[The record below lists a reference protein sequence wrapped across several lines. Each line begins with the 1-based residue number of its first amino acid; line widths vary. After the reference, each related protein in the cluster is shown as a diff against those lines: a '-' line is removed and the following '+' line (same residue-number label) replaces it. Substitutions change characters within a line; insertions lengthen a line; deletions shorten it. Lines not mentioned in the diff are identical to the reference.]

1 MKDNENHQGRILVVD
16 DEKRMRHL
24 LAMMLEGNG
33 YEVNQAEDGQEALDQ
48 LHQSA
53 YDLVIA
59 DIKMPRLDGHGLLKQ
74 MKKEGIDLPMVF
86 ITAFASVESA
96 VEAMQQGVV
105 DYISK
110 PFDQDRIL
118 LTVKRSL
125 NLSRIMAENK
135 ELKQEI
141 QKIAGEE
148 EIIYS
153 SNLMHQTIETA
164 ASVAEEE
171 STVLIRGE
179 SGTGK
184 ELLARFIHRSSP
196 RHSRRFVPVNCAAIP
211 AGLMESE
218 LFGHEKGAFTNA
230 DRRSIGKFEYASG
243 GTLFLDEIGDMP
255 LEAQAKL
262 LRVLQEKKVQ
272 RVGGKEEVPVNSRI
286 VCATNQ
292 SLEDLVQQG
301 KFRSDL
307 LYRINVFPIELPPLR
322 ERKEDI
328 PLLIRHFLHRFTP
341 GAHLEISPQAEEMLQ
356 EYSWPGNVRDLANV
370 MERACILA
378 RKTGHIESMHLSF
391 LKKVSSQV
399 SNQQDFALP
408 PQGIDL
414 EELEMDFVEQALEQ
428 TDDNQSAAARLLGL
442 TRAKFRVLHK
452 QYLQRKKKQQ
462 R

>member
-1 MKDNENHQGRILVVD
+1 MMDHENHPARILVVD

-33 YEVNQAEDGQEALDQ
+33 YQVYQAEDGQEALER
-48 LHQSA
+48 LHQDT

-74 MKKEGIDLPMVF
+74 MKDKGIDLPMVF

-118 LTVKRSL
+118 LTVQRSL

-148 EIIYS
+148 ELIYTS
-153 SNLMHQTIETA
+153 RLMHQTMETA
-164 ASVAEEE
+164 ASVAEED

-184 ELLARFIHRSSP
+184 ELLARFIHRSSH
-196 RHSRRFVPVNCAAIP
+196 RCKGRFVPVNCAAIP

-230 DRRSIGKFEYASG
+230 DRRSIGKFEYASK

-272 RVGGKEEVPVNSRI
+272 RVGGKEEIPVNARI

-292 SLEDLVQQG
+292 SLEDHVQQG

-328 PLLIRHFLHRFTP
+328 PVLVSHFLSRFNAGTN
-341 GAHLEISPQAEEMLQ
+341 LDISPQAEDMLHR
-356 EYSWPGNVRDLANV
+356 YSWPGNVRDLANV

-378 RKTGHIESMHLSF
+378 RRSGRIESSHLSF
-391 LKKVSSQV
+391 LQNAESATPR
-399 SNQQDFALP
+399 QDFSLP
-408 PQGIDL
+408 PHGIDL
-414 EELEMDFVEQALEQ
+414 EELEMDLVEQALEQ
-428 TDDNQSAAARLLGL
+428 ADENQSAAARLLGL

-452 QYLQRKKKQQ
+452 QYQQ
-462 R
+462 NRQKR

>member
-1 MKDNENHQGRILVVD
+1 MKHSENHPARILVVD
-16 DEKRMRHL
+16 DEKRMRQL
-24 LAMMLEGNG
+24 LSMILEGNG
-33 YEVNQAEDGQEALDQ
+33 YQVYQAEDGQEALESLQ
-48 LHQSA
+48 ESA
-53 YDLVIA
+53 FDLVIA
-59 DIKMPRLDGHGLLKQ
+59 DVKMPRLDGHGLLRR
-74 MKKEGIDLPMVF
+74 MKEEGIELPLVF

-118 LTVKRSL
+118 LTVQRSL

-148 EIIYS
+148 KIIYTS
-153 SNLMHQTIETA
+153 QAMHGCMETA
-164 ASVAEEE
+164 ASVAREDT
-171 STVLIRGE
+171 TVLIRGE

-196 RHSRRFVPVNCAAIP
+196 RHQNRFVPVNCAAIP
-211 AGLMESE
+211 DGLMESE

-230 DRRSIGKFEYASG
+230 NRRSIGKFEYASG

-255 LEAQAKL
+255 MEAQAKL
-262 LRVLQEKKVQ
+262 LRVVQEKKVQ
-272 RVGGKEEVPVNSRI
+272 RVGGKDEIPVDARI

-292 SLEDLVQQG
+292 SLEDLVRHG

-307 LYRINVFPIELPPLR
+307 LYRINVFPLQLPPLR
-322 ERKEDI
+322 ERSEDI
-328 PLLIRHFLHRFTP
+328 PMLVQYFLERFRS
-341 GAHLEISPQAEEMLQ
+341 GQIMHIAPQALEVLKN
-356 EYSWPGNVRDLANV
+356 YSWPGNVRDLANV
-370 MERACILA
+370 MERACIMA
-378 RKTGHIESMHLSF
+378 RHNGRIESSHLSF
-391 LKKVSSQV
+391 LHNEAPPALDRDVT
-399 SNQQDFALP
+399 LP

-414 EELEMDFVEQALEQ
+414 EELEMDLVEQALEQ
-428 TDDNQSAAARLLGL
+428 ADENQSAAARLLGL

-452 QYLQRKKKQQ
+452 QYQQ
-462 R
+462 RRIKG

>member
-1 MKDNENHQGRILVVD
+1 
-16 DEKRMRHL
+16 
-24 LAMMLEGNG
+24 
-33 YEVNQAEDGQEALDQ
+33 
-48 LHQSA
+48 
-53 YDLVIA
+53 
-59 DIKMPRLDGHGLLKQ
+59 
-74 MKKEGIDLPMVF
+74 MKKEGIDSPMVF

-118 LTVKRSL
+118 LTVQRSL

-135 ELKQEI
+135 ELKHEI

-148 EIIYS
+148 ELIYTS
-153 SNLMHQTIETA
+153 QVMHQTIEAA
-164 ASVAEEE
+164 ASVAEED

-184 ELLARFIHRSSP
+184 ELLARFIHRSSH
-196 RHSRRFVPVNCAAIP
+196 RGQGRFVPVNCAAIP

-230 DRRSIGKFEYASG
+230 DKRSIGKFEYASK

-255 LEAQAKL
+255 LEAQAKM
-262 LRVLQEKKVQ
+262 LRVVQEKKVQ
-272 RVGGKEEVPVNSRI
+272 RVGGKEEIPVNARI
-286 VCATNQ
+286 LCATNQ
-292 SLEDLVQQG
+292 SLEDLVRQG

-322 ERKEDI
+322 ERTGDI
-328 PLLIRHFLHRFTP
+328 PLLVRHFLHRFN
-341 GAHLEISPQAEEMLQ
+341 GGQHMDISPQAEEILHM
-356 EYSWPGNVRDLANV
+356 YSWPGNVRDLANV

-378 RKTGHIESMHLSF
+378 RRNGRIEASHLSF
-391 LKKVSSQV
+391 LNASASQAYTHL
-399 SNQQDFALP
+399 DFALP

-414 EELEMDFVEQALEQ
+414 EEVEMDLVEQALDQ
-428 TDDNQSAAARLLGL
+428 ANDNQSAAARLLGL

-452 QYLQRKKKQQ
+452 QYQERRRK
-462 R
+462 